1 MASTRI
7 VGDIAS
13 VKASRLAYME
23 DYLEQSFEVGS
34 FLPPSVVS
42 MMVEM
47 TQVLARE
54 IAVYLDRKNRVVQ
67 IAVGDAVHVSL
78 PEIENRSRGDRPCGI
93 RLLHTH
99 PNGTVQPSE
108 EDLRSLKNLQL
119 DAMVVLGVRI
129 SDERLTGV
137 SVSLPER
144 DGKGRMNQ
152 IRTEGP
158 LSYAH
163 LDRFDGLFDYLHEL
177 DHSGVQVLEE
187 VRKDRENAFLVGV
200 ISEQPDRLD
209 HQVPLSELAELARTA
224 GAKIVGTMTQRRA
237 VPDSRYYIGSGSAQ
251 ELAKNVQAKDA
262 DLVIFDDELSPSQ
275 IRNLED
281 AVGVRVIDRTALIL
295 DIFAGRAT
303 SKEGRLQVELAQQ
316 KYRLPRL
323 TGKGIAM
330 SRLGGGIGTRGPGET
345 KLESDKRHI
354 YRKIHTLEAQLKE
367 VGQRRELLRKERKKK
382 DLPVIAVVGYTNAGK
397 STLVNSLC
405 NSDVFVENE
414 LFATL
419 DPSVR
424 KMVTNENRDFLLVD
438 TVGFIRKLPHDLV
451 EAFKSTLEEA
461 VYADLLL
468 HVVDVSDPDYE
479 ACIQVVEQ
487 ILSEIGAG
495 NRPRYLVLN
504 KTDRVE
510 GALPP
515 LHPDIRKGY
524 GRVLPASAATG
535 EGLDEV
541 RDEIVH
547 YFTRTLHRYSFLIP
561 YDKGGI
567 LARLHKEGT
576 VEQEEYT
583 PEGTYVRG
591 FLPESTYNEFQYLSV
606 KDLLQ

>member
-1 MASTRI
+1 MATTRI
-7 VGDIAS
+7 EGDIAS

-23 DYLEQSFEVGS
+23 DYLDQSFEVGS
-34 FLPPSVVS
+34 FLPPSVIS

-47 TQVLARE
+47 TQVLSRE
-54 IAVYLDRKNRVVQ
+54 IAVYLDRKNRVIK
-67 IAVGDAVHVSL
+67 IAIGDAVHVSL
-78 PEIENRSRGDRPCGI
+78 PEIESRNRGDRPCGI

-99 PNGTVQPSE
+99 PNGTVYPSE
-108 EDLRSLKNLQL
+108 EDLRSLRNLQL
-119 DAMVVLGVRI
+119 DAMVVLGVRV
-129 SDERLTGV
+129 SDGQLTGA
-137 SVSLPER
+137 SASLPER
-144 DGKGRMNQ
+144 DGKGRMTQ

-158 LSYAH
+158 YGYSH
-163 LDRFDGLFDYLHEL
+163 LARFDELFAYLNEV
-177 DHSGVQVLEE
+177 DRSGIQNLEE

-200 ISEQPDRLD
+200 IPEQQDSHAHP
-209 HQVPLSELAELARTA
+209 VPLAELAELAKTA
-224 GAKIVGTMTQRRA
+224 GANIVGTMTQRRA
-237 VPDSRYYIGSGSAQ
+237 VPDSRYYIGSGSAL
-251 ELAKNVQAKDA
+251 ELAKNVQTKEA

-295 DIFAGRAT
+295 DIFAGRAK
-303 SKEGRLQVELAQQ
+303 SREGRLQVELAQQ

-354 YRKIHTLEAQLKE
+354 YRKIHTLESQLKE

-405 NSDVFVENE
+405 NSDVFAEDE

-424 KMVTNENRDFLLVD
+424 KMVTDEHRDFLLVD

-468 HVVDVSDPDYE
+468 HVVDVSVPDYE
-479 ACIQVVEQ
+479 ACIRVVEQ
-487 ILSEIGAG
+487 ILEEIGAG
-495 NRPRYLVLN
+495 NRPRYLLLN
-504 KTDRVE
+504 KVDRLE
-510 GALPP
+510 GDFAPVTP
-515 LHPDIRKGY
+515 EIRKGY
-524 GRVLPASAATG
+524 GRVLSASAKTG
-535 EGLDEV
+535 EGMENV
-541 RDEIVH
+541 REEIIR
-547 YFTRTLHRYSFLIP
+547 YFTRTLRRYCFLIP

-567 LARLHKEGT
+567 LARLHKEGV
-576 VEQEEYT
+576 VEQEDYT
-583 PEGTYVRG
+583 QDGTIVRG
-591 FLPESTYNEFQYLSV
+591 FLPEPTYNEFRYLEV
-606 KDLLQ
+606 KE

>member
-1 MASTRI
+1 MATTRI
-7 VGDIAS
+7 EGDIAS

-23 DYLEQSFEVGS
+23 SYLDQNFEVGS

-47 TQVLARE
+47 TQILERE
-54 IAVYLDRKNRVVQ
+54 IAVYLDRKNRVLK
-67 IAVGDAVHVSL
+67 IAVGDAVHVGL
-78 PEIENRSRGDRPCGI
+78 PEIEGRGRGDRPCGV

-99 PNGTVQPSE
+99 PNGTVEPSE
-108 EDLRSLKNLQL
+108 EDIRSLKNLQL
-119 DAMVVLGVRI
+119 DAMVVLGVRAG
-129 SDERLTGV
+129 DGRLTGAT
-137 SVSLPER
+137 VSLLER
-144 DGKGRMNQ
+144 DGKGKMTQ
-152 IRTEGP
+152 VHKEGP
-158 LSYAH
+158 YSASH
-163 LDRFDGLFDYLHEL
+163 IDRFDGLFEYLNEL
-177 DHSGVQVLEE
+177 DRSGVQTLEE
-187 VRKDRENAFLVGV
+187 VRKDRENAYLVGV
-200 ISEQPDRLD
+200 IPEQQDSMAHP
-209 HQVPLSELAELARTA
+209 VPLAELAELAKTA
-224 GAKIVGTMTQRRA
+224 GANVVGTMTQRRA
-237 VPDSRYYIGSGSAQ
+237 VPDSRYYIGSGSAR
-251 ELAKNVQAKDA
+251 ELAMNVQAKDA

-275 IRNLED
+275 IRNLEQ
-281 AVGVRVIDRTALIL
+281 AIGVRVIDRTALIL
-295 DIFAGRAT
+295 DIFAGRAK
-303 SKEGRLQVELAQQ
+303 SREGRLQVELAQQ

-323 TGKGIAM
+323 TGQGIAM

-405 NSDVFVENE
+405 NSDVFAEDE

-424 KMVTNENRDFLLVD
+424 KMVTDENRDFLLVD

-468 HVVDVSDPDYE
+468 HVVDVSAPDYE
-479 ACIQVVEQ
+479 ACIRVVEQ
-487 ILSEIGAG
+487 ILDEIGAG

-504 KTDRVE
+504 KIDRVQGE
-510 GALPP
+510 SMPVSP
-515 LHPDIRKGY
+515 EIRKGY
-524 GRVLPASAATG
+524 GRVLSASAVTG
-535 EGLDEV
+535 EGLENV
-541 RDEIVH
+541 REEIIR
-547 YFTRTLHRYSFLIP
+547 YFTRTLRRYCFLIP

-567 LARLHKEGT
+567 LARLHKEGV

-583 PEGTYVRG
+583 QEGTIVRG
-591 FLPESTYNEFQYLSV
+591 FLPEPTYNEFKYLTV
-606 KDLLQ
+606 K

>member
-1 MASTRI
+1 MANTRI
-7 VGDIAS
+7 EGDIAS

-23 DYLEQSFEVGS
+23 DYLDRNFEAGS

-42 MMVEM
+42 LMAEM
-47 TQVLARE
+47 TQALSRE
-54 IAVYLDRKNRVVQ
+54 IAVYLDRKNRVLK

-78 PEIENRSRGDRPCGI
+78 PEIESRNRGDRPCGV

-99 PNGTVQPSE
+99 PNGTVHPSE
-108 EDLRSLKNLQL
+108 EDIRSLKNLQL
-119 DAMVVLGVRI
+119 DAMVVLGVQA
-129 SDERLTGV
+129 SEGRLTGA
-137 SVSLPER
+137 SVSLLSR
-144 DGKGRMNQ
+144 DGKGRLAQ
-152 IRTEGP
+152 TRTEGP
-158 LSYAH
+158 YSARH
-163 LDRFDGLFDYLHEL
+163 LDRFDELFEYLVEL
-177 DHSGVQVLEE
+177 DRSAVQGLEE
-187 VRKDRENAFLVGV
+187 VRKDCENAFLVGV
-200 ISEQPDRLD
+200 IPEQQDATAHP
-209 HQVPLSELAELARTA
+209 VPLAELSELAKTA
-224 GAKIVGTMTQRRA
+224 GANIVGTLTQRRA

-281 AVGVRVIDRTALIL
+281 VVGVRVIDRTALIL

-468 HVVDVSDPDYE
+468 HVVDVSDPDHE
-479 ACIQVVEQ
+479 GCIQVVEQ

-504 KTDRVE
+504 KIDRVE
-510 GALPP
+510 GPLQP

-524 GRVLPASAATG
+524 GRVMPASAVSG
-535 EGLDEV
+535 EGLEEI
-541 RDEIVH
+541 RDEIIH
-547 YFTRTLHRYSFLIP
+547 YFTRTLRRYSFLIP

-583 PEGTYVRG
+583 QEGTYVRG
-591 FLPESTYNEFQYLSV
+591 FLPEPTYNEFQYLSV
-606 KDLLQ
+606 KE

>member
-1 MASTRI
+1 MANTRI
-7 VGDIAS
+7 EGDIAS

-23 DYLEQSFEVGS
+23 DYLDRNFEVGS

-47 TQVLARE
+47 TQALSRE
-54 IAVYLDRKNRVVQ
+54 IAVYLDRKNRVLK
-67 IAVGDAVHVSL
+67 IAIGDAVHVCL
-78 PEIENRSRGDRPCGI
+78 PEIESRNRGDRPCGI

-99 PNGTVQPSE
+99 PNGTVHPSE

-119 DAMVVLGVRI
+119 DAMVVLGVYAGEGRI
-129 SDERLTGV
+129 SGA
-137 SVSLPER
+137 SVSLLAR
-144 DGKGRMNQ
+144 DSKGRMTQ
-152 IRTEGP
+152 TRTEGP
-158 LSYAH
+158 YGAGRFESFDSIFTYLGE
-163 LDRFDGLFDYLHEL
+163 LDR
-177 DHSGVQVLEE
+177 SGVQGLEE
-187 VRKDRENAFLVGV
+187 VRKERENAFLVGV
-200 ISEQPDRLD
+200 IPEQQDRLD
-209 HQVPLSELAELARTA
+209 HQVPLSELAELAKTA
-224 GAKIVGTMTQRRA
+224 GANIVGTMTQRRA
-237 VPDSRYYIGSGSAQ
+237 VPDSRYYIGSGSAH
-251 ELAKNVQAKDA
+251 ELAKSVQAKDV

-281 AVGVRVIDRTALIL
+281 VVGVRVIDRTALIL

-354 YRKIHTLEAQLKE
+354 YRKIHTLESQLKE

-504 KTDRVE
+504 KVDRIE
-510 GALPP
+510 GDLPP

-535 EGLDEV
+535 VGLDAV
-541 RDEIVH
+541 RDEIIH
-547 YFTRTLHRYSFLIP
+547 YFTRTLRRYSFLIP

-576 VEQEEYT
+576 VEEEEYT
-583 PEGTYVRG
+583 QEGTYVRG
-591 FLPESTYNEFQYLSV
+591 FLPEPTYNEFQYLSV
-606 KDLLQ
+606 KE

>member
-42 MMVEM
+42 MMTEM
-47 TQVLARE
+47 TQVLSRE
-54 IAVYLDRKNRVVQ
+54 IAVYLDRKNRVIQ

-99 PNGTVQPSE
+99 PNGTVHPSE

-119 DAMVVLGVRI
+119 DAMVVLGVRV
-129 SDERLTGV
+129 SDGRLTGV
-137 SVSLPER
+137 TVSLPER

-152 IRTEGP
+152 TRTEGP

-163 LDRFDGLFDYLHEL
+163 LDRFDELFDYLNEL
-177 DHSGVQVLEE
+177 DHSGVQGLEE
-187 VRKDRENAFLVGV
+187 VRKDCENAFLVGV
-200 ISEQPDRLD
+200 IPEQQDHLD
-209 HQVPLSELAELARTA
+209 HRVPLSELAELAKTA
-224 GAKIVGTMTQRRA
+224 GANIVGTMTQRRA
-237 VPDSRYYIGSGSAQ
+237 VPDSRYYIGSGSAH

-354 YRKIHTLEAQLKE
+354 YRKIHALEAQLKE

-405 NSDVFVENE
+405 NSDVFVEDE

-504 KTDRVE
+504 KMDRVE

-524 GRVLPASAATG
+524 GRVLTASAATG
-535 EGLDEV
+535 EGLEEV
-541 RDEIVH
+541 CDEIIH
-547 YFTRTLHRYSFLIP
+547 YFTRTLRRYNFLIP

-583 PEGTYVRG
+583 QEGTYVRG
-591 FLPESTYNEFQYLSV
+591 FLPEPTYNEFQYLSI
-606 KDLLQ
+606 KDMLQ